1 MRYLKLLA
9 AAGLVGATTVAC
21 TDDTYYSGRTQYVTS
36 PTYYTP
42 SYTPAYT
49 PSYTPAYTPSYT
61 PAYTPS
67 YTYTTTRP
75 VYYGSQY
82 STRNDRDADGV
93 PNWRDR
99 RPDNPYRY

>member
-49 PSYTPAYTPSYT
+49 YTPS
-61 PAYTPS
+61 YTPS

-75 VYYGSQY
+75 VYSGSQY
-82 STRNDRDADGV
+82 SNRTDRDGDGV